1 MLSSREYLDVK
12 PIALLARL
20 MSAQRNA
27 GSPARRSVSMTWV
40 SDLLVAARTK
50 LMISRT
56 DAPRPV
62 PIFIA
67 GGSFVVASAAAKCAR
82 AISRTST

>member
-1 MLSSREYLDVK
+1 MALFARET
-12 PIALLARL
+12 
-20 MSAQRNA
+20 SAHKNA

-40 SDLLVAARTK
+40 SVLLVAANIS

-62 PIFIA
+62 PIFMV
-67 GGSFVVASAAAKCAR
+67 GGSLDMALAALKCAR